1 MGMLP
6 QDVRDQQLQSTCL
19 MNAKNVRNDVHNS
32 ASSSEGN
39 SSVCSVTGT
48 ARLSAEGLTDTEEPT
63 TGEGTRAERWKRWE
77 QQASWEQ
84 CPTYRETLGSLLKA

>member
-39 SSVCSVTGT
+39 SSVCSVNGD
-48 ARLSAEGLTDTEEPT
+48 S
-63 TGEGTRAERWKRWE
+63 
-77 QQASWEQ
+77 
-84 CPTYRETLGSLLKA
+84 